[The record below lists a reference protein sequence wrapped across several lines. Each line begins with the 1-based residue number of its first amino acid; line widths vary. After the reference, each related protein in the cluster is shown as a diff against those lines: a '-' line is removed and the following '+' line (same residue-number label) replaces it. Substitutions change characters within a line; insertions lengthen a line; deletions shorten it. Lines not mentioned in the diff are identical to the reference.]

1 MPLVIAITGKSD
13 AGKTSLIKGLIPE
26 MKKRGYKVA
35 AVKNCPHGFDL
46 DVEGKDSWHFTKAGA
61 GGILLQSPSELGLIR
76 TKGNIIGS
84 LNEVAKYYLA
94 DFDLVLAEGF
104 AQDTST
110 RRIEVLRKGMSPEL
124 ESPRERLVAIVT
136 DFAFPI
142 DKPTFNPTELS
153 ELADFIEKVMKEDK
167 ESKPY
172 VELSI
177 NKKPV
182 YLNEFAQSMIKGTI
196 TGLVA
201 SLKREDKEL
210 REIEIRIRPSEE
222 VKKDE

>member
-13 AGKTSLIKGLIPE
+13 TGKTSLIKGLIPE
-26 MKKRGYKVA
+26 MKRRGYKVA

-76 TKGNIIGS
+76 TKGNTVGS
-84 LNEVAKYYLA
+84 LNEVVKYYLA

-124 ESPRERLVAIVT
+124 EFPREKLVAIVT
-136 DFAFPI
+136 DFAFSI
-142 DKPTFNPTELS
+142 DKPTFKPTELS
-153 ELADFIEKVMKEDK
+153 ELADFIENVIKVDK
-167 ESKPY
+167 ESKPH

>member
-61 GGILLQSPSELGLIR
+61 EGILLQSPLELGLIR
-76 TKGNIIGS
+76 TKGNTVGS
-84 LNEVAKYYLA
+84 LNEVVKYYLA

-124 ESPRERLVAIVT
+124 ESPQERLVAIVT

-177 NKKPV
+177 NGKPV
-182 YLNEFAQSMIKGTI
+182 CLNEFAQSMIKGTI